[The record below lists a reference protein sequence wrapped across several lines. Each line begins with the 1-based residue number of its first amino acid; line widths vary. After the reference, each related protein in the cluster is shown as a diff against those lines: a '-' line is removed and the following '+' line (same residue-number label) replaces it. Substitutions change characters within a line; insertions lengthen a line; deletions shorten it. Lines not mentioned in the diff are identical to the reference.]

1 MIQIKSLDEVTH
13 LLLPVVFLNKGKSE
27 RVFVF
32 RRELNPQL
40 IYPN

>member
-32 RRELNPQL
+32 RRDLNPL
-40 IYPN
+40 RFYFE

>member
-13 LLLPVVFLNKGKSE
+13 LLLPVMFLNKGKSE

-32 RRELNPQL
+32 RRGSNPQL